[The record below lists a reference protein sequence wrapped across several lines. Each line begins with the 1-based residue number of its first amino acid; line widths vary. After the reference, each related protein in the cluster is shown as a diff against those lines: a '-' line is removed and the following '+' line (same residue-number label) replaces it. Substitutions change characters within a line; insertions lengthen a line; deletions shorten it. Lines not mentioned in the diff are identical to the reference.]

1 MILYRT
7 LSLTN
12 NDVKKLQ
19 QEIPSDKKIHRFM
32 KEISETNKKNLE
44 ENIEPWMM
52 KLIQSK

>member
-1 MILYRT
+1 MILDRT

-52 KLIQSK
+52 TANIQ